1 MRVISDLPPET
12 CAAVGAA
19 SLSKVKAG
27 GGRTAEAPWKP
38 QQPVDPAWTFI
49 MKHPF
54 AVPTHLSPD
63 LERVRA
69 YWRGLLRGGAET
81 PFWDD
86 AKLSDLPDLTDR
98 LLLIDVFQKPERFR
112 LGSVGKDLG
121 GEALAGCFL
130 DETALG
136 PPLEF
141 LRAQSSATVECAA
154 PTWFRF
160 EGEDSGPAS
169 TYSRLLLPMW
179 GDGRISMILAAVD
192 FG

>member
-1 MRVISDLPPET
+1 
-12 CAAVGAA
+12 
-19 SLSKVKAG
+19 
-27 GGRTAEAPWKP
+27 
-38 QQPVDPAWTFI
+38 

-63 LERVRA
+63 LERVHA
-69 YWRGLLRGGAET
+69 YWRGLLRGAAET

-86 AKLSDLPDLTDR
+86 ARLSDLPDLADR

-121 GEALAGCFL
+121 GAALAGCFL
-130 DETALG
+130 DETTLAR
-136 PPLEF
+136 PLEF
-141 LRAQSSATVECAA
+141 LRAQSSATVECAT

-160 EGEDSGPAS
+160 ETEGSGPAEA
-169 TYSRLLLPMW
+169 YSRLLLPMW